1 MFISLSLNRLSM
13 ATIKISYE
21 LDPPTQIVKEAQ
33 GLSVSK
39 SLTHALEANASEVGL
54 DAYYGALR
62 VAIAKARD
70 QLGNELT
77 AWRDAVGKAESSKET
92 PKTLK
97 YDAEDAEEEE
107 E

>member
-1 MFISLSLNRLSM
+1 
-13 ATIKISYE
+13 YE
-21 LDPPTQIVKEAQ
+21 LNSPTQIVNEAQ

-39 SLTHALEANASEVGL
+39 TLTHALETNASEVEL
-54 DAYYGALR
+54 ETYYSALR
-62 VAIAKARD
+62 VAIAEARD